1 LCRGV
6 GEAEAGE
13 GELLAACGEV
23 VTDASCREADALFVP
38 LVLAAAASALVARCT
53 FGRRLAGACAF
64 GMTRAEGGEEN
75 HDGAKGLPP

>member
-1 LCRGV
+1 VGV
-6 GEAEAGE
+6 GEAGE

-38 LVLAAAASALVARCT
+38 LEFAAAASALVARRTLGC
-53 FGRRLAGACAF
+53 RLAGACAF
-64 GMTRAEGGEEN
+64 GMTREEGGEEN